1 MFLPSELKSRLHF
14 RDDTP
19 IQAALRTLGDMN
31 GAVGEAYVVLAP
43 PLLVVISRRLGSDWQ
58 EAHYQLVEVT
68 DLVVGGESPDLRLA
82 WSVPERTFDLAIP
95 SYEQATAQQLRD
107 CWLQARQL
115 TGQDLAQQSA
125 KPKKPRE
132 ADLPALTPVLAFSAC
147 LQAMLLVDGV
157 ASSEELRLVER
168 LIERPAAIEQGAE
181 LLHALGTEGLLARL
195 EGLLD
200 EAQQHCLLA
209 NLYELAMVDGHLR
222 ASEVTLLDQFRT
234 VLGIDPARCLQ
245 LEQVLRTKND
255 LSVFTY

>member
-14 RDDTP
+14 RDETP
-19 IQAALRTLGDMN
+19 IQASLRTLGDMN

-58 EAHYQLVEVT
+58 EAHYQLAEVT
-68 DLVVGGESPDLRLA
+68 ELVVVGESPDLRLTWA
-82 WSVPERTFDLAIP
+82 VPERTFDLAIP
-95 SYEQATAQQLRD
+95 SYEQATAQQLHD

-115 TGQDLAQQSA
+115 TGQDLAQQA
-125 KPKKPRE
+125 TKPKKPRE
-132 ADLPALTPVLAFSAC
+132 DELPALTSVLAFSAS
-147 LQAMLLVDGV
+147 LQAMLLVDEV
-157 ASSEELRLVER
+157 ASGEELRLVER

-181 LLHALGTEGLLARL
+181 LLHALGAEGLLARL
-195 EGLLD
+195 AGVLD
-200 EAQQHCLLA
+200 EPQRQCLLA

-222 ASEVTLLDQFRT
+222 ASEMALLDQFRA
-234 VLGIDPARCLQ
+234 VLGVDPERCRQ